1 MPKYINADEL
11 EQNLKTAIAMMENV
25 MNALDAEDDEGL
37 QMELKAYRDILE
49 GVQEMED
56 VDLALATVRGEDEKD

>member
-11 EQNLKTAIAMMENV
+11 EQNLKTAIAMMETA

-49 GVQEMED
+49 GVQEMEG
-56 VDLALATVRGEDEKD
+56 VDLVLATVRGEDEKD

>member
-11 EQNLKTAIAMMENV
+11 EQNLKTAIVIMETV

-49 GVQEMED
+49 CVQEME
-56 VDLALATVRGEDEKD
+56 VTEWTIRQKT